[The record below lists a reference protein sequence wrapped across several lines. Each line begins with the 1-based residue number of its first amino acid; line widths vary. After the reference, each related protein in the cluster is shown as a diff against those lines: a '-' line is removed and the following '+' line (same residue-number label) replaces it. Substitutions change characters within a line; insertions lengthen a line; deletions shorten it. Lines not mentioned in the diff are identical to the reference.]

1 MPLDTGCLGELDLVP
16 GAVVVAV
23 VLDAV
28 AKDVREGD
36 FGVGENDEKA
46 VAVGRNDNDDDD
58 EEDDD
63 DERKNGIRQRP
74 TRMMLDRPDP
84 TDCLPLLCL
93 LLLLLLIVVIVVLCS
108 IECVF
113 RLVSR
118 SVGRAFDL
126 LCVRLIACSLV
137 RSIDRLKR
145 GKRERWQE
153 RKVGCVCRVCS

>member
-28 AKDVREGD
+28 AKDVREDD

-58 EEDDD
+58 DED

-145 GKRERWQE
+145 EKRERWQE
-153 RKVGCVCRVCS
+153 RKAGCVCRVCS

>member
-58 EEDDD
+58 DED

-118 SVGRAFDL
+118 SVGRS
-126 LCVRLIACSLV
+126 SL
-137 RSIDRLKR
+137 
-145 GKRERWQE
+145 
-153 RKVGCVCRVCS
+153 